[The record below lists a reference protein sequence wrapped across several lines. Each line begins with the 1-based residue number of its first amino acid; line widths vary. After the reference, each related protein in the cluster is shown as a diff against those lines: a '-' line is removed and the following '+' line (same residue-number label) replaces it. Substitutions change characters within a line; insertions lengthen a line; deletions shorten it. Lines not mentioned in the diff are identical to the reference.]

1 MKILVGYIPTPEGLA
16 AVDYAI
22 AEAKHNGASL
32 TVLNTAKNGDYSDP
46 QFATAEDVDTLDT
59 QLKSAGIDHEIR
71 RPTDGKPAAEAM
83 LETATD
89 VQADLIVI
97 GIRRR
102 NPLGK
107 LITGSTAQAI
117 LLGADCPVVGV
128 KPAMRSQGRPAHD
141 TSGDVPTAWRA
152 AQPGVEIS

>member
-46 QFATAEDVDTLDT
+46 QFATAEDVDSLDT

-83 LETATD
+83 L
-89 VQADLIVI
+89 
-97 GIRRR
+97 
-102 NPLGK
+102 
-107 LITGSTAQAI
+107 
-117 LLGADCPVVGV
+117 
-128 KPAMRSQGRPAHD
+128 
-141 TSGDVPTAWRA
+141 
-152 AQPGVEIS
+152 